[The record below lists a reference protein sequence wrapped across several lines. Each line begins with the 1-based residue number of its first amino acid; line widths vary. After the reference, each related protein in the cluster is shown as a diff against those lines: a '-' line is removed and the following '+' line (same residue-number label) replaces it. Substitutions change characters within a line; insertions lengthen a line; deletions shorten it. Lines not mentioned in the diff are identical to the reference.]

1 MKKER
6 QGNKWNKELETL
18 SRELA
23 ADRMAASFELVDN
36 PYGRMIVPA
45 RAIKADIERVSP
57 GNIKA
62 NREMIKSL
70 LGDPSEK
77 EVILPQAEEASEQSK
92 TKPAR
97 ERRPFR
103 RCVQVFDPAA
113 MDLVKEHA
121 KASQGDVRRR
131 IEADIKSAQ
140 ANDGYR
146 QIPNFR
152 NIKRKLANLQRKFP
166 NCAAVLEYL
175 VGVLILSGVSKP
187 ESFHIAPILLNGP
200 PGVGKTAIA
209 QALAE
214 LLELPFRKISSGS
227 MQHAFVLT
235 GSDTHWGNS
244 QSGEIFKM
252 IGHSKSACGVI
263 VLDEVDKISDRS
275 DYAVLPALLDILEPE
290 SSKNFMDVSLGLTF
304 DASRLFFILTC
315 NDKGKLDPALLSRC
329 LAFDIAAP
337 GFEQKVMIAKGEH
350 DNINK
355 GLPRCRH
362 LALDIQAVEKL
373 AQANIDVRALIRAVR
388 KGFTVAYT
396 NGFKVAVP
404 VLDAVTE
411 VKKSRP
417 IGFVWPE
424 LGMQNPPPKTD
435 GGTLYCI
442 GRAVNY

>member
-23 ADRMAASFELVDN
+23 ADRIAASFELVDN

-77 EVILPQAEEASEQSK
+77 EVILPQAEEASELPKQKAVRKS
-92 TKPAR
+92 
-97 ERRPFR
+97 RPFR
-103 RCVQVFDPAA
+103 RCVRVFDPAA
-113 MDLVKEHA
+113 MDLVKENA

-140 ANDGYR
+140 MNDGYR

-175 VGVLILSGVSKP
+175 VGVLILAGVSKP
-187 ESFHIAPILLNGP
+187 ESFHISPILLNGP
-200 PGVGKTAIA
+200 PGVGKTALA
-209 QALAE
+209 QALAA
-214 LLELPFRKISSGS
+214 LFGLPFRKISSGS

-235 GSDTHWGNS
+235 GSDTHWSNA

-263 VLDEVDKISDRS
+263 LLDEVDKISDRS

-290 SSKNFMDVSLGLTF
+290 SARNFMDVSLGLPF

-315 NDKGKLDPALLSRC
+315 NDKGKMDPALLSRC
-329 LAFDIAAP
+329 QVFDIAAP
-337 GFEQKVMIAKGEH
+337 GWEQKVMIAKSEH
-350 DNINK
+350 ENINK

-362 LALDIQAVEKL
+362 MELDIKAVEKL
-373 AQANIDVRALIRAVR
+373 AHANIDVRALIRAVH

-396 NGFKVAVP
+396 QGLKVAVP
-404 VLDAVTE
+404 ILDAVSE
-411 VKKSRP
+411 VKKSKP

-424 LGMQNPPPKTD
+424 SGNQGP
-435 GGTLYCI
+435 GTQH
-442 GRAVNY
+442 

>member
-1 MKKER
+1 
-6 QGNKWNKELETL
+6 
-18 SRELA
+18 
-23 ADRMAASFELVDN
+23 
-36 PYGRMIVPA
+36 
-45 RAIKADIERVSP
+45 
-57 GNIKA
+57 
-62 NREMIKSL
+62 
-70 LGDPSEK
+70 
-77 EVILPQAEEASEQSK
+77 
-92 TKPAR
+92 
-97 ERRPFR
+97 
-103 RCVQVFDPAA
+103 
-113 MDLVKEHA
+113 
-121 KASQGDVRRR
+121 
-131 IEADIKSAQ
+131 
-140 ANDGYR
+140 
-146 QIPNFR
+146 
-152 NIKRKLANLQRKFP
+152 
-166 NCAAVLEYL
+166 
-175 VGVLILSGVSKP
+175 
-187 ESFHIAPILLNGP
+187 
-200 PGVGKTAIA
+200 
-209 QALAE
+209 
-214 LLELPFRKISSGS
+214 GS